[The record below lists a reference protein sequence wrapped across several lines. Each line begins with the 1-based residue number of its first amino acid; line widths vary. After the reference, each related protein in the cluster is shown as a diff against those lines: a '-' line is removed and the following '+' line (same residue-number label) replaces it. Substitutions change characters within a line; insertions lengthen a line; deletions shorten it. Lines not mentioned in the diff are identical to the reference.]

1 MREQEP
7 GIVVLVTT
15 SSSTVEAHCSEDDH
29 RNQKNPENMFASNH
43 FEELCFVKRKAL

>member
-7 GIVVLVTT
+7 DIVVLVTT

-29 RNQKNPENMFASNH
+29 RNQKICLHPITLKSFA
-43 FEELCFVKRKAL
+43 L